1 MLINIVY
8 VALKS
13 YCSLGKIF
21 LVFLQKVIKMQNAD
35 NVARWFLSRNRLRSL
50 SGESDFI
57 SNLKLQKLLY
67 YAQGIHL
74 ALYGKPLFN
83 DPIEAWQYGPV
94 VDSVYQTYKTN
105 GSDAIKK
112 FDNPKEN
119 FSDSEEVA
127 LQFTQE
133 AFGQFSAWKLAD
145 MTHEESPWKETE
157 INQIITLDKIQKYF
171 EEHYV
176 E

>member
-1 MLINIVY
+1 
-8 VALKS
+8 
-13 YCSLGKIF
+13 
-21 LVFLQKVIKMQNAD
+21 MQNAD

-127 LQFTQE
+127 LQFT
-133 AFGQFSAWKLAD
+133 K
-145 MTHEESPWKETE
+145 KR
-157 INQIITLDKIQKYF
+157 LDNFQLGSLLT
-171 EEHYV
+171 
-176 E
+176 